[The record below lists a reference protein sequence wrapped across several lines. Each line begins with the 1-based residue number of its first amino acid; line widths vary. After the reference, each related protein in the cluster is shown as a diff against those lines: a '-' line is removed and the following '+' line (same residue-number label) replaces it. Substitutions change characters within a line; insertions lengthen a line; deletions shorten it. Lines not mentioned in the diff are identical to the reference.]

1 VRRLWMLFGLS
12 TPSGEES
19 LAQWAKANRSEFYK
33 LLNAHRDSDPD
44 SKGGKDNP
52 VHVTL
57 TIE

>member
-1 VRRLWMLFGLS
+1 MLFGLS